1 MTGAPVG
8 AVRIVAMSSDDRGSP
23 TRFGALSDGGG
34 RRAVNEDAVLA
45 RPPVF
50 CVADG
55 MGGHVKGAMASGAVV
70 AAFDDLAHELEDSG
84 TAAEVSTAQVQAAVA
99 DAQARIRAELGLA
112 EPESDAEM
120 TAGSTLAGVVLTRAD
135 ERLCWLAFNI
145 GDSRIYRLTHA
156 GLSRISVDHSVVQE
170 MIDGGEIDEEQARSH
185 PMRNMI
191 TRAVGSGVPV
201 TPDFWLLGA
210 ATGDR
215 LLLCSDGL
223 VNEVSEAEIAATLAG
238 GGTAQQVAETLL
250 ARATYGGA
258 RDNVSVI
265 VIDLDLD
272 TDANEMT
279 APRLAE
285 AYDPEDT
292 KPREYASDRTT

>member
-1 MTGAPVG
+1 MA
-8 AVRIVAMSSDDRGSP
+8 SDDRRTP
-23 TRFGALSDGGG
+23 TRFGALTDGGG
-34 RRAVNEDAVLA
+34 RRAVNEDAILA
-45 RPPVF
+45 RHPVF

-55 MGGHVKGAMASGAVV
+55 MGGHVKGAMASAAVI
-70 AAFDDLAHELEDSG
+70 AAFDDLARSLEGSG
-84 TAAEVSTAQVQAAVA
+84 TAAEVSTEDVQRAVA
-99 DAQARIRAELGLA
+99 DAQARIRAELGLT

-145 GDSRIYRLTHA
+145 GDSRIYRLTHG
-156 GLSRISVDHSVVQE
+156 GLSRVSVDHSVVQE
-170 MIDGGEIDEEQARSH
+170 MVDAGEIDEEQARSH

-210 ATGDR
+210 TAGDR

-238 GGTAQQVAETLL
+238 GGTAAQVAETLL
-250 ARATYGGA
+250 ARATYSGA

-265 VIDLDLD
+265 VVDLDLAVEAD
-272 TDANEMT
+272 EVT
-279 APRLAE
+279 APRLAG

-292 KPREYASDRTT
+292 KPREYATDRTT